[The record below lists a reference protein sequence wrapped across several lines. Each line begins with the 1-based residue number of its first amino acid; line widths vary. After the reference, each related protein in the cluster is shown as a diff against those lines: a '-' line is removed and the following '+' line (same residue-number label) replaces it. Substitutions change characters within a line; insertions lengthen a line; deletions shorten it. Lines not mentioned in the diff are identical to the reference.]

1 MRRIIFIQLS
11 WPSRVAGWV
20 ALIIPISCSSVRA
33 PVLVDTI
40 QLVAAGRL
48 AQGTAVHFEIM
59 GGVVEVWS
67 KHGIQI
73 MVLFSLVLQL
83 LLFAIPIARRHR
95 LMERRK
101 HLARLNNLVL
111 WLAYQLADTTAT
123 YALGHMAIIS
133 SPSGERRQL
142 MALWAALLLVHLGGQ
157 DTITAYALED
167 NRLWKRHLLTL
178 LVQAAG
184 VFYVIP
190 VNRGSN
196 PRLSFAAALMSILGV
211 VKFAERIYVLRFSED
226 MNKVG
231 DLVSLLA
238 PPTRRETYTRRVAL
252 MQQEKALKLAHNLL
266 EFSMGQFIDAKVS
279 LSQYPRSIIMAHYDD
294 DDTLYMLVEL
304 QLSLIHDKLYT
315 KSPVIHTWLGCL
327 IRAFSWLATAVIG
340 TMLVFH
346 FVRSSSSRNYSG
358 GGFDAAVTLTLLAGA
373 FLLETASLLKAAGST
388 WTVQILDR
396 IRWDGRM
403 VLWFRR
409 LVKAAES
416 NRRWPG
422 FIGIY
427 EYVFEVIKCDW
438 DFSSSI
444 QKIEPDTKRY
454 VLGLIRRMVHECR
467 GDEEKLRISRG
478 GLSLQ
483 RLPVPPQLI
492 QNKITHNEFDESFFI
507 WTFVSASF
515 VSHPSILHMDSTNPL
530 CGLRDAINQIS
541 GYMDY
546 LLKKKP
552 HMLPPPVRHRLKYRI
567 IYERENGGKND
578 IYQEL
583 IRGGFTEAKLEGVLG
598 VWVEMLCYAA
608 SYCNRESH
616 ARELSNGSGEFITI
630 VWLLRA
636 ALFKASNPDDD
647 DTQES
652 EN

>member
-1 MRRIIFIQLS
+1 
-11 WPSRVAGWV
+11 
-20 ALIIPISCSSVRA
+20 
-33 PVLVDTI
+33 
-40 QLVAAGRL
+40 
-48 AQGTAVHFEIM
+48 
-59 GGVVEVWS
+59 
-67 KHGIQI
+67 

-83 LLFAIPIARRHR
+83 LLFATPIARRHSW
-95 LMERRK
+95 LEKRR
-101 HLARLNNLVL
+101 HRAEFNTFVL

-123 YALGHMAIIS
+123 YVLGHMAISS

-196 PRLSFAAALMSILGV
+196 PLLSFAAALMSILGV
-211 VKFAERIYVLRFSED
+211 VKFAERIYVLRFSAD
-226 MNKVG
+226 VNNVG
-231 DLVSLLA
+231 HHIMLLA
-238 PPTRRETYTRRVAL
+238 PPTRRETYTRRVAPT
-252 MQQEKALKLAHNLL
+252 QQEDSNEQEEQALKLAHNLL
-266 EFSMGQFIDAKVS
+266 QFSMAQFIDAKGS
-279 LSQYPRSIIMAHYDD
+279 LPQYQRSIITAHYDD
-294 DDTLYMLVEL
+294 DDTLYKLVEL

-315 KSPVIHTWLGCL
+315 KSPAIHTWRGCL

-346 FVRSSSSRNYSG
+346 FVSSSSSSRNYSG
-358 GGFDAAVTLTLLAGA
+358 GGFDAAVTFTLLAGA

-388 WTVQILDR
+388 WTVQMLKSR
-396 IRWDGRM
+396 RWDGLHRM
-403 VLWFRR
+403 VLRFRR
-409 LVKAAES
+409 LVKAAEC

-422 FIGIY
+422 FIGTY
-427 EYVFEVIKCDW
+427 YGFQVSRCGRG
-438 DFSSSI
+438 FSSSI
-444 QKIEPDTKRY
+444 QEIEPYTKRY

-467 GDEEKLRISRG
+467 GDEEKLRTSRG

-483 RLPVPPQLI
+483 RLSVPQQLI
-492 QNKITHNEFDESFFI
+492 EDKITQNEFDESFFI
-507 WTFVSASF
+507 WSF
-515 VSHPSILHMDSTNPL
+515 VSRSFIGHGVNLCLYSTERRRL
-530 CGLRDAINQIS
+530 LYDAIKEIS
-541 GYMDY
+541 EYMDY
-546 LLKKKP
+546 LLRKKP
-552 HMLPPPVRHRLKYRI
+552 HMLPTPVRHRLKYRI

-583 IRGGFTEAKLEGVLG
+583 IRGEFTEAKLKAVLG

>member
-1 MRRIIFIQLS
+1 
-11 WPSRVAGWV
+11 
-20 ALIIPISCSSVRA
+20 
-33 PVLVDTI
+33 
-40 QLVAAGRL
+40 
-48 AQGTAVHFEIM
+48 M

-73 MVLFSLVLQL
+73 TVLFSLVFQL
-83 LLFAIPIARRHR
+83 LLFAIPIARRHSW
-95 LMERRK
+95 LEKRK

-111 WLAYQLADTTAT
+111 WLAYQLADTTAI
-123 YALGHMAIIS
+123 YALGHMAISS

-211 VKFAERIYVLRFSED
+211 VKFAERIYVLRLSED
-226 MNKVG
+226 MNKVF
-231 DLVSLLA
+231 DLVSWLE
-238 PPTRRETYTRRVAL
+238 PPTTETYTRPVAPT
-252 MQQEKALKLAHNLL
+252 QQEDRNEQEEQALKLAHHLL
-266 EFSMGQFIDAKVS
+266 EFSMGKFIDAEVG
-279 LSQYPRSIIMAHYDD
+279 LSRYPRSIIMEHYDD
-294 DDTLYMLVEL
+294 NGTLYNLVEL

-315 KSPVIHTWLGCL
+315 KTPAIHTWLGCL

-346 FVRSSSSRNYSG
+346 FVRSSSSSRNYSG

-396 IRWDGRM
+396 RGWDGRM

-409 LVKAAES
+409 LVKAAEC
-416 NRRWPG
+416 NRSWPG
-422 FIGIY
+422 FIGAN
-427 EYVFEVIKCDW
+427 VPVSEVIKCDW
-438 DFSSSI
+438 GFSSSI
-444 QKIEPDTKRY
+444 QKIEPDTKWY
-454 VLGLIRRMVHECR
+454 VLNQIRWMVYLCR
-467 GDEEKLRISRG
+467 GNEEQLRTSRG
-478 GLSLQ
+478 ELWLQ
-483 RLPVPPQLI
+483 RLSVPPQLI
-492 QNKITHNEFDESFFI
+492 QNKITNSEFDESFFI
-507 WTFVSASF
+507 WSFLSKNFVKYGSD
-515 VSHPSILHMDSTNPL
+515 LDLYSTDRMQL
-530 CGLRDAINQIS
+530 LRDAIKQIS

-546 LLKKKP
+546 LLKEKT
-552 HMLPPPVRHRLKYRI
+552 HMLPPPVRHRRKYDNLVSKENNE
-567 IYERENGGKND
+567 IYDVLISGD
-578 IYQEL
+578 EL
-583 IRGGFTEAKLEGVLG
+583 TMEAKMEAVLG

-616 ARELSNGSGEFITI
+616 ARELSNGSGEFVTI

-636 ALFKASNPDDD
+636 ALFKAFYPDDD
-647 DTQES
+647 GTQES
-652 EN
+652 ARTNR